1 MFLVCISCSALASH
15 IRYIIIMHSSKI
27 ILCSVRGLQGK
38 VMQRKVYYLLEREQ
52 GDVALLQ
59 ESHLEDYKHLKL
71 LSLRT

>member
-1 MFLVCISCSALASH
+1 M
-15 IRYIIIMHSSKI
+15 MQSSKI